1 VPVRRRPRYDGW
13 TDEKQRKFIEVLADT
28 GIVAIAAKA
37 VGMTAR
43 GAYELKR
50 AAHGAAFSR
59 ARDAAR
65 AHAGALLED
74 IAFARA
80 IEGRPEN
87 VYNEYGEVIAT
98 KHIPDNRMLTFLL
111 KNLMPERYGN
121 AAPAT
126 PATAAPSPDAPPG
139 TVDACLRAMEPQL
152 PAPAEELLGEE
163 TLAVE
168 LITADVM
175 DGKLPQLFSETRGE
189 KGEPWTAAEP
199 EAAMMAR
206 GEAALEKSKR
216 QEQLSSQEFN
226 DMCHYLDPVGNA
238 RKQRFR

>member
-1 VPVRRRPRYDGW
+1 
-13 TDEKQRKFIEVLADT
+13 
-28 GIVAIAAKA
+28 
-37 VGMTAR
+37 
-43 GAYELKR
+43 
-50 AAHGAAFSR
+50 
-59 ARDAAR
+59 
-65 AHAGALLED
+65 
-74 IAFARA
+74 
-80 IEGRPEN
+80 
-87 VYNEYGEVIAT
+87 
-98 KHIPDNRMLTFLL
+98 
-111 KNLMPERYGN
+111 
-121 AAPAT
+121 
-126 PATAAPSPDAPPG
+126 
-139 TVDACLRAMEPQL
+139 MEPQL

-189 KGEPWTAAEP
+189 KGKPWIAAEP